1 MKIKVLA
8 KTRKNEKGQEFYSF
22 FTPVTIMVKG
32 EEDKGVQQK
41 TLDVKFTKEADKQL
55 PVNFKGG
62 IIDADGEN
70 VGFPFVYEVKTNEDG
85 SKEYPTCWIRKINS
99 VSPLKPRENTCTF
112 LVDEDDT
119 PETSIEN

>member
-8 KTRKNEKGQEFYSF
+8 KSRKNEKGQEFFSF

-32 EEDKGVQQK
+32 EEDKGVQNK

-62 IIDADGEN
+62 IIEVDGEN
-70 VGFPFVYEVKTNEDG
+70 VGFPYIYEVKEEDG
-85 SKEYPTCWIRKINS
+85 KKEYPCVWIRKINS

-112 LVDEDDT
+112 LVDEQDT
-119 PETSIEN
+119 PETDIEK